1 MDKDLAEASR
11 RIVAENVAEIAKRD
25 FNAPTKNIIQK
36 HLQVVL
42 EYMTEEQKTVLR
54 RKGYTV

>member
-25 FNAPTKNIIQK
+25 FNTPTKYIIQK
-36 HLQVVL
+36 HLQVVFGYL
-42 EYMTEEQKTVLR
+42 TEEQKAVLR
-54 RKGYTV
+54 SKGYTV